1 MDTIL
6 KCIVDETNVENYSSF
21 LEMLKFVISNLNILD
36 TKQKIFFMNFLFA
49 FPLMVEQG
57 DLII

>member
-36 TKQKIFFMNFLFA
+36 TEQKIFFMIFLFA